1 MRQFPLWNGMRPST
15 LGLVSALS
23 ALIIDQAHK
32 LSMLFVFGWQ
42 EGERLALT
50 PFLDHV
56 LVWNRGIS
64 YGLFQQDTA
73 FGQWALLGIKLAII
87 LGLMIW
93 MFRTPDKR
101 LGIALGLIIGGALGN
116 SVDRAAYGAV
126 ADFFHFHI
134 GSFSWYVFNLADC
147 AIVGGV
153 ALLVYDSV
161 FPKRAALE
169 KP

>member
-1 MRQFPLWNGMRPST
+1 MRPFV
-15 LGLVSALS
+15 LGLIAALL
-23 ALIIDQAHK
+23 ALAADQAHK
-32 LSMLFVFGWQ
+32 LSMIFLLDWR
-42 EGERLALT
+42 EGERVALT

-64 YGLFQQDTA
+64 YGLFQQETP
-73 FGQWALLGIKLAII
+73 FGQWALFCFKLVVII
-87 LGLMIW
+87 GLFIW
-93 MFRTPDKR
+93 MTRAKER
-101 LGIALGLIIGGALGN
+101 LLALALGLVIGGAAGN
-116 SVDRAAYGAV
+116 TIDRALYGAV

-153 ALLVYDSV
+153 ALLVYESLFV
-161 FPKRAALE
+161 RRSAME